1 MELREYW
8 HIIRRRWWLP
18 LALAAIV
25 ALAWLATNKPWQ
37 PRPPVYNT
45 SLSFSVG
52 IRPEQAGD
60 SEENYYVALT
70 SEYLIDD
77 LAEVV
82 RGSEFAAAVS
92 ERLAMQGISVPSGA
106 IQGSTQTGELHRIL
120 QVSMTWGQ
128 PDELTAIADAVIAT
142 LQEESARFMPRLF
155 AQNAAAYLIHRGGP
169 AQSGPGLRERLDLPL
184 RLILALLAGLVLS
197 FLWHYLDTRVRERTD
212 LEEMGLSVLGEIPR
226 RRGR

>member
-77 LAEVV
+77 MAEVV

-106 IQGSTQTGELHRIL
+106 
-120 QVSMTWGQ
+120 VSYTH
-128 PDELTAIADAVIAT
+128 LT
-142 LQEESARFMPRLF
+142 
-155 AQNAAAYLIHRGGP
+155 
-169 AQSGPGLRERLDLPL
+169 LP
-184 RLILALLAGLVLS
+184 
-197 FLWHYLDTRVRERTD
+197 TN
-212 LEEMGLSVLGEIPR
+212 
-226 RRGR
+226 